1 MEVLTMKKPSKS
13 NERHKD
19 EINVTVWLKPEIVA
33 AIKMICI
40 KEGRTRPMVI
50 KRALAA
56 YAKARGH
63 DWPERDMEIDLD

>member
-1 MEVLTMKKPSKS
+1 MEVLTMKKRSKS

-19 EINVTVWLKPEIVA
+19 EISVNVWLKPEFVA

-56 YAKARGH
+56 YAKEKGH
-63 DWPERDMEIDLD
+63 DWPKSEMDIDLD